1 MSMVVVL
8 LFFCNHLSA
17 NFRIDFDDD
26 DLTITVTDG
35 VNGEEL
41 IGVSI
46 FTDDQKFVGFTDING
61 QVELPILSHREIVNF
76 SYVGYE
82 ALRIPYFELRRDGG
96 NVKMFAANTLF
107 DSIVVVGRRDDPVEE
122 IPYVVERVTQE
133 QIAFTNSQTAADAL
147 AANADV
153 FVQKSQLGGGSPI
166 IRGFEA
172 NKLLLVVDGVR
183 MNNAIY
189 RSGHLQ
195 NSITI
200 DNAIIDQAEV
210 IYGPGS
216 LMYGSDALGGVV
228 HFRTRDPKI
237 LYDLSAGESKMAAG
251 AYTRF
256 SSANREKAMH
266 LDLDYRSREWGT
278 MTSLTFANYGDLRVG
293 GNRPEEFP
301 NLGIRPYSQLRI
313 EGQDQVAGPW
323 QSQDIQR
330 STGYS
335 QFDLLQ
341 KVKYQPS
348 DSLYFVLNVQYSTS
362 TNVPRFDNLQDTLG
376 SARELIWSEW
386 YYGPQKRF
394 LSSLK
399 IRMLKPNFLYD
410 KGTIIGAFQKIDEDR
425 LKRKFAGSQ
434 RTFNNEEVFVYSLTA
449 DFDKNLNKKGTHTLS
464 YGLDGSFNQVY
475 SDAGKI
481 HMTTGLVSRGG
492 VFTRYPSDYSTTTA
506 TGGYINYKAR
516 SRDSVFVFNV
526 GARYSMVNLFA
537 KYDSADLDLI
547 EWPEVYVTDGVRVK
561 NDDLTWG
568 AGFTINTKNKWQIR
582 ALASTAFRSPNI
594 DDFAKLRVKNQ
605 YAVLPNTDLKPERSI
620 SGELTLGKEFG
631 RATPDGGTS
640 FRLSGTGFYTY
651 LRDAIVRRLG
661 TQPNGDSTIIV
672 ENEPNPLFNVQ
683 QNVNENYAIVYGI
696 SGNVELKIK
705 DSWRLKAGMNYTKGR
720 SQLIIDSPDST
731 VPPLDTLVPLAHI
744 PPRYGQVG
752 LLFKKGGF
760 KIEGIARFAAAKPF
774 SEYAVTAAN
783 FDANKNLILDRGG
796 SSDNIEFTPFHIGDD
811 NEIQHVGSLA
821 WTTYNIYSSF
831 KLSQKIIVNL
841 AVENL
846 MDLHYLPF
854 SSGISAP
861 GRNFILT
868 LRGKF

>member
-1 MSMVVVL
+1 MG
-8 LFFCNHLSA
+8 
-17 NFRIDFDDD
+17 
-26 DLTITVTDG
+26 T
-35 VNGEEL
+35 
-41 IGVSI
+41 
-46 FTDDQKFVGFTDING
+46 
-61 QVELPILSHREIVNF
+61 
-76 SYVGYE
+76 
-82 ALRIPYFELRRDGG
+82 
-96 NVKMFAANTLF
+96 
-107 DSIVVVGRRDDPVEE
+107 
-122 IPYVVERVTQE
+122 
-133 QIAFTNSQTAADAL
+133 FTNSQTPADAL

-172 NKLLLVVDGVR
+172 NKLLLVIDGVR

-195 NSITI
+195 NSITL

-216 LMYGSDALGGVV
+216 LMYGSDALGGVI

-237 LYDLSAGESKMAAG
+237 LFDLSDGENKMGVG

-256 SSANREKAMH
+256 SSANQEKALH
-266 LDLDYRSREWGT
+266 LDLDYRSQDWGT

-293 GNRPEEFP
+293 GKRPVEFP

-313 EGQDQVAGPW
+313 EGQDQIAGPW
-323 QSQDIQR
+323 QSQDILR

-341 KVKYQPS
+341 KVKYQPNDNLS
-348 DSLYFVLNVQYSTS
+348 FILNVQYSTS

-376 SARELIWSEW
+376 TARELKWSEW

-394 LSSLK
+394 LTSLK
-399 IRMLKPNFLYD
+399 IRTLKPNFLYD

-449 DFDKNLNKKGTHTLS
+449 DFDKNLNKKGTQTLS
-464 YGLDGSFNQVY
+464 YGLDGAYNQVF

-492 VFTRYPSDYSTTTA
+492 VFTRYPSDRSATTA
-506 TGGYINYKAR
+506 TGGYINYKVR
-516 SRDSVFVFNV
+516 SRDSVFVFNA
-526 GARYSMVNLFA
+526 GMRYSMVNLFA

-547 EWPEVYVTDGVRVK
+547 DWPLEYVTDGITAK

-568 AGFTINTKNKWQIR
+568 AGFTINTKSKWQVR

-620 SGELTLGKEFG
+620 SGELTLAKEFG
-631 RATPDGGTS
+631 RATKNGGTS
-640 FRLSGTGFYTY
+640 LLLSGTGFYTY
-651 LRDAIVRRLG
+651 LKDAIVRRLG

-683 QNVNENYAIVYGI
+683 QNINQNYATVFGI
-696 SGNVELKIK
+696 SGNVEFKIK
-705 DSWRLKAGMNYTKGR
+705 DAWRLKAGMNYTKGR
-720 SQLIIDSPDST
+720 SQLIVDSPGGT
-731 VPPLDTLVPLAHI
+731 TPPLDTLVPLDHI
-744 PPRYGQVG
+744 PPRYGQIG
-752 LLFKKGGF
+752 LLYKKGRF
-760 KIEGIARFAAAKPF
+760 KIEGIARFAAAKPI
-774 SEYAVTAAN
+774 SEYAVTSAN
-783 FDANKNLILDRGG
+783 YDINKNLILDRGG
-796 SSDNIEFTPFHIGDD
+796 SSDNIEFTPYHLDD
-811 NEIQHVGSLA
+811 NGEIQHLGSLA
-821 WTTYNIYSSF
+821 WTTYNLYSSF
-831 KLSQKIIVNL
+831 KLNRHLTINL
-841 AVENL
+841 AAENL

-861 GRNFILT
+861 GRNLILT
-868 LRGKF
+868 IRGKF

>member
-1 MSMVVVL
+1 MGL
-8 LFFCNHLSA
+8 LFFYNNLSA
-17 NFRIDFDDD
+17 NFRVNFNDN
-26 DLTITVTDG
+26 DLSIKVTDG
-35 VNGEEL
+35 GTGEEL
-41 IGVSI
+41 VGVSV
-46 FTDDQKFVGFTDING
+46 FTDDQKFVGFTDIDG
-61 QVELPILSHREIVNF
+61 KVELPILSHREIVNF
-76 SYVGYE
+76 SYVGYDE
-82 ALRIPYFELRRDGG
+82 QRIPYFELRKSGG
-96 NVKMFAANTLF
+96 TVKMFAATNLV

-133 QIAFTNSQTAADAL
+133 QIAFTNAQTPADAL
-147 AANADV
+147 AASADV

-195 NSITI
+195 NSITL
-200 DNAIIDQAEV
+200 DNAILDQAEV

-216 LMYGSDALGGVV
+216 LMYGSDALGGVI

-237 LYDLSAGESKMAAG
+237 HYDLSEGENKAAVG

-256 SSANREKAMH
+256 SSANREKALH
-266 LDLDYRSREWGT
+266 IDLDYRSREWGT
-278 MTSLTFANYGDLRVG
+278 LTSLTFANYGDLRVG
-293 GNRPEEFP
+293 ANRPEEFP
-301 NLGIRPYSQLRI
+301 EIGARPFSQLRI

-323 QSQDIQR
+323 QSQEILR

-341 KVKYQPS
+341 KVKYQPK
-348 DSLYFVLNVQYSTS
+348 DDLYFILNVQYSTS

-376 SARELIWSEW
+376 TARELKWSEW

-399 IRMLKPNFLYD
+399 IKTLKPNFLYD

-434 RTFNNEEVFVYSLTA
+434 RTFNNEDVFVYSLTA

-464 YGLDGSFNQVY
+464 YGLDGAYNQVY

-481 HMTTGLVSRGG
+481 NLNTGLVSRGG
-492 VFTRYPSDYSTTTA
+492 VFTRYPSNFSSTTA
-506 TGGYINYKAR
+506 AGGYINYKIR
-516 SRDSVFVFNV
+516 SRDSVFVLNL
-526 GARYSMVNLFA
+526 GARYSLVNLFA
-537 KYDSADLDLI
+537 KYDSSDLDLI
-547 EWPEVYVTDGVRVK
+547 EWPEEYVTTGITAE
-561 NDDLTWG
+561 NDDFTWG

-582 ALASTAFRSPNI
+582 ALASTSFRSPNI
-594 DDFAKLRVKNQ
+594 DDFAKLRVKDQ
-605 YAVLPNTDLKPERSI
+605 FAVLPNTDLKPETSI

-631 RATPDGGTS
+631 RATPNGGAS

-651 LRDAIVRRLG
+651 LKDAIVRRLG

-683 QNVNENYAIVYGI
+683 QNFNENFAIVYGI
-696 SGNVELKIK
+696 SGNVEFKIK
-705 DSWRLKAGMNYTKGR
+705 DNWRFKAGMNFTKGR
-720 SQLIIDSPDST
+720 SQLIVDSPNGT
-731 VPPLDTLVPLAHI
+731 FAPLDTLVPLDHI
-744 PPRYGQVG
+744 PPRYGQAG
-752 LLFKKGGF
+752 LQFKKGRF
-760 KIEGIARFAAAKPF
+760 KIEGIARFAAAKPV
-774 SEYAVTAAN
+774 SEFAVTSAI
-783 FDANKNLILDRGG
+783 FDDNKNLILDRGG
-796 SSDNIEFTPFHIGDD
+796 SSDNIEFTPLRPDENGDLQHI
-811 NEIQHVGSLA
+811 GSLA
-821 WTTYNIYSSF
+821 WTTYNIYSSY
-831 KLSQKIIVNL
+831 KLSRQVTVNL

-846 MDLHYLPF
+846 LDTHYLPF

-861 GRNFILT
+861 GRNLILT
-868 LRGKF
+868 IRGKF

>member
-1 MSMVVVL
+1 MVVAL
-8 LFFCNHLSA
+8 SFFCSHLSA
-17 NFRIDFDDD
+17 NFRINFNEN

-35 VNGEEL
+35 ANGEEL
-41 IGVSI
+41 VGVSI
-46 FTDDQKFVGFTDING
+46 FTDDQKFVGFTDIQG
-61 QVELPILSHREIVNF
+61 QVQLPVLSHREMVNF
-76 SYVGYE
+76 SYVGYDE
-82 ALRIPYFELRRDGG
+82 LRIPYFELRKDGG
-96 NVKMFAANTLF
+96 KVKMFAASNLV

-133 QIAFTNSQTAADAL
+133 QIAFTNSQTPADAL

-172 NKLLLVVDGVR
+172 NKLLLVIDGVR

-195 NSITI
+195 NSITL

-216 LMYGSDALGGVV
+216 LMYGSDALGGVI

-237 LYDLSAGESKMAAG
+237 LYDLSDGESKMAVG

-256 SSANREKAMH
+256 SSANREKALH

-278 MTSLTFANYGDLRVG
+278 MTSLTFANYGDLRIG
-293 GNRPEEFP
+293 KKRPAEFP
-301 NLGIRPYSQLRI
+301 DLGIRPYSQLRI
-313 EGQDQVAGPW
+313 EGQDQIAGPW
-323 QSQDIQR
+323 QSQDILR
-330 STGYS
+330 TTGYS

-341 KVKYQPS
+341 KIKYQPS
-348 DSLYFVLNVQYSTS
+348 DSLYFTLNIQYSTS
-362 TNVPRFDNLQDTLG
+362 TNVPRFDNLQDTIG
-376 SARELIWSEW
+376 SARELKWSEW

-410 KGTIIGAFQKIDEDR
+410 KGTIIAAFQKLDEDR

-434 RTFNNEEVFVYSLTA
+434 RTFNNEDVFVYSLTA
-449 DFDKNLNKKGTHTLS
+449 DFDKNLNKKETHVLS
-464 YGLDGSFNQVY
+464 YGLDGSYNQVF

-492 VFTRYPSDYSTTTA
+492 VFTRYPSGHSTTTA
-506 TGGYINYKAR
+506 TGGYINYKIR
-516 SRDSVFVFNV
+516 SRDSVFVFNA
-526 GARYSMVNLFA
+526 GMRYSMVNLFA
-537 KYDSADLDLI
+537 KYDSIDLDLI
-547 EWPEVYVTDGVRVK
+547 EWPEDYVSTGITSK

-631 RATPDGGTS
+631 RARPEGGAS
-640 FRLSGTGFYTY
+640 FRVSGTGFYTY
-651 LRDAIVRRLG
+651 LKDAIVRRLG
-661 TQPNGDSTIIV
+661 TQPNGDSTILV

-696 SGNVELKIK
+696 SGNIELKIK
-705 DSWRLKAGMNYTKGR
+705 DNWRFKAGMNYTQGR
-720 SQLIIDSPDST
+720 SQLLVDSPEGIGS
-731 VPPLDTLVPLAHI
+731 PIDTLVPLTHI
-744 PPRYGQVG
+744 PPRYGQIG
-752 LLFKKGGF
+752 LLFKKGPF
-760 KIEGIARFAAAKPF
+760 KIEGVARFAAAKPIN
-774 SEYAVTAAN
+774 EYGVTSAN

-796 SSDNIEFTPFHIGDD
+796 SSDNVEFTPYRLSEDG
-811 NEIQHVGSLA
+811 EIQYIGSLA
-821 WTTYNIYSSF
+821 WTTYNLYSSF
-831 KLSQKIIVNL
+831 KLSPQITINL

-846 MDLHYLPF
+846 MDINYLPF

-861 GRNFILT
+861 GRNLILT
-868 LRGKF
+868 VRGKF